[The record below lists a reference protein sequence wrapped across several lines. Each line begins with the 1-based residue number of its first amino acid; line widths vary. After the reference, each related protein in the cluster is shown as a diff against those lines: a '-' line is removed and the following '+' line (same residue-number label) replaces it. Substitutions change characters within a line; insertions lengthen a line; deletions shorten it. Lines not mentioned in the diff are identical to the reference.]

1 MRSTPK
7 TTPKSQGEKTA
18 AIYGVPSVHR
28 HIFLDNENE
37 LEYILRQLEKTEKIA
52 QRNGYAIAIG
62 HPKTQTAK
70 ALEVWLETLADKNI
84 ELVPLSLLIP
94 YIEQINR

>member
-1 MRSTPK
+1 MLAEGQMFFLDSK

-37 LEYILRQLEKTEKIA
+37 LEYIF
-52 QRNGYAIAIG
+52 
-62 HPKTQTAK
+62 
-70 ALEVWLETLADKNI
+70 
-84 ELVPLSLLIP
+84 
-94 YIEQINR
+94 